1 MKEIFQVI
9 VEAFEGFDDTSIHSF
24 QKRVSILE
32 TVAKFGSCIIML
44 DLECDALILQTF
56 HHFLKTIRNDHSEN
70 ILTSM
75 ETVMTL
81 VQESDNISSELLSA
95 LLDTLK
101 KDNKDVLPIAKKL
114 AEKVMALMLVS

>member
-1 MKEIFQVI
+1 
-9 VEAFEGFDDTSIHSF
+9 
-24 QKRVSILE
+24 
-32 TVAKFGSCIIML
+32 
-44 DLECDALILQTF
+44 
-56 HHFLKTIRNDHSEN
+56 
-70 ILTSM
+70 
-75 ETVMTL
+75 MTL